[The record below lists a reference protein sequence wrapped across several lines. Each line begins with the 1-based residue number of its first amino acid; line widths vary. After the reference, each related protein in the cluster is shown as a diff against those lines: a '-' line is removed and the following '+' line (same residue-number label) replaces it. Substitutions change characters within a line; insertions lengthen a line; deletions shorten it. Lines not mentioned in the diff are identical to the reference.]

1 MEQGCDQTNTNDDH
15 DASDH
20 APEEGH
26 CIVHAEYIFQ
36 QTDTAVRIKQVNSFS
51 SDDNLFNYDLYVAN
65 LVELVLLE
73 PDKKPDYGEYTS
85 SFLITKPYPI
95 RVACTSLYPFLR
107 ILFLNNTPFDAVTV
121 SNPIILLKTFIFI
134 STYEENYNSNLS
146 GCNIITTVL

>member
-1 MEQGCDQTNTNDDH
+1 SIIAFAILLMQLVTAIPHHHHHDGTICFLTEKMEQGCDQTNTNDDH

-85 SFLITKPYPI
+85 SFLITESRTP
-95 RVACTSLYPFLR
+95 SGLR
-107 ILFLNNTPFDAVTV
+107 APPSIL
-121 SNPIILLKTFIFI
+121 S
-134 STYEENYNSNLS
+134 
-146 GCNIITTVL
+146 